1 MMENQAPTKRRVT
14 RSATT
19 GQFIGR
25 TKDGIAIVR
34 PAFRP
39 ESFTVRELE
48 RAIRAVK
55 ARNSRPVAG

>member
-1 MMENQAPTKRRVT
+1 MANQAQTKQQIV
-14 RSATT
+14 RSAAT

-25 TKDGIAIVR
+25 TRDGIAIAR

-39 ESFTVRELE
+39 ESFTVRQLE

-55 ARNSRPVAG
+55 ARNSRLGAV